1 MPRGVLLR
9 DVARGR
15 RPPRRL
21 HRTPARRP
29 RVHEHGGARGCDG
42 LEHGHGLLRPRRGG
56 EAVRRKA
63 DPRRPVRYCRSDEL
77 GLVVAGQGGGVA
89 AHQPKAAGRERAASF
104 QAAIAARASRGP
116 SDSAPTGDESATSAR
131 STPMV
136 FARSSGWWSAGSIS
150 KNGYG
155 EDALRPEV
163 LVDVDG
169 RHAAHSSVFS
179 INLVD
184 FLGFMLSGSSV
195 SFPRT
200 ASRG

>member
-1 MPRGVLLR
+1 
-9 DVARGR
+9 
-15 RPPRRL
+15 
-21 HRTPARRP
+21 
-29 RVHEHGGARGCDG
+29 
-42 LEHGHGLLRPRRGG
+42 
-56 EAVRRKA
+56 
-63 DPRRPVRYCRSDEL
+63 
-77 GLVVAGQGGGVA
+77 
-89 AHQPKAAGRERAASF
+89 
-104 QAAIAARASRGP
+104 
-116 SDSAPTGDESATSAR
+116 
-131 STPMV
+131 MV

-184 FLGFMLSGSSV
+184 FMGFMLSGSSV